1 MSWTRIS
8 VLAALVAACGGG
20 DKDPGGGQGSAAPK
34 DPGSAATPP
43 AKPDKVTVVV
53 TGQKVTINGTDMGLK
68 PMIAD
73 LEKVLG
79 KPDRTSDM
87 PQGVNKIYTWDKY
100 GVVAYDPKDGRCIST
115 TFPYKP
121 MGTDFSPKAMFNGTI
136 TVDGKAIPVGTDIGE
151 LKKVTDATQPYGADS
166 MVINRGEIHVFTSQ
180 KGSGLDLVEVSYWN
194 KPKPVVPL
202 YAGSYKT
209 TEGAMTLRQ
218 TSGDP
223 ATVSGTY
230 AKGKINCT
238 ADGDNLDCKWV
249 EPSAYGRAKFTRD
262 ASGNL
267 KGTWGSGG
275 AATGGGGWACTLLAA
290 GKLE

>member
-8 VLAALVAACGGG
+8 VLAVLVAACGGG
-20 DKDPGGGQGSAAPK
+20 DKDSGGGEASAAPK
-34 DPGSAATPP
+34 DPGSAAP
-43 AKPDKVTVVV
+43 AKPDKVTVAV
-53 TGQKVTINGTDMGLK
+53 TGQKVTINGADMGLK

-79 KPDRTSDM
+79 KPDRTTDT

-121 MGTDFSPKAMFNGTI
+121 MGTEFSPKAMFNGTI
-136 TVDGKAIPVGTDIGE
+136 TVDGKAIPVGTDIAD
-151 LKKVTDATQPYGADS
+151 LKKVADATQPYGADS

-202 YAGSYKT
+202 YAGSYRT
-209 TEGAMTLRQ
+209 SEGAMTLRQ
-218 TSGDP
+218 SSGDP
-223 ATVSGTY
+223 ATVFGTY
-230 AKGKINCT
+230 AKGKITCT
-238 ADGDNLDCKWV
+238 AAGDDLDCKWN
-249 EPSAYGRAKFTRD
+249 EGGPQGRAKFKRATN
-262 ASGNL
+262 GNL
-267 KGTWGSGG
+267 SGTWGSGG
-275 AATGGGGWACTLLAA
+275 ASSGGGAWTCTLLTA